1 MKATWAL
8 AAAIVGMT
16 AATGCARATAGAVR
30 GPLDVP
36 SAAGEPSAL
45 RVGEARV
52 VNGHLNLRALRSAEG
67 QLEDVERVALND
79 GGYVLC
85 WTTGT
90 PEEGRAA
97 LAQSFAADGSPRG
110 ARVVISRPDVDVMGT
125 PRASIKK
132 VDGLIVTTFAAAYEG
147 SIALVEVPLEV
158 LPGAPKNGEVI
169 AANR

>member
-1 MKATWAL
+1 MKATWAVP
-8 AAAIVGMT
+8 AAIVGMT

-30 GPLDVP
+30 GPLDLP
-36 SAAGEPSAL
+36 TAAGEPSAL
-45 RVGEARV
+45 RVGEVRV
-52 VNGHLNLRALRSAEG
+52 INGHLNLRSHRRAEG
-67 QLEDVERVALND
+67 QLEDVERITLND

-90 PEEGRAA
+90 IEQGRSA

-110 ARVVISRPDVDVMGT
+110 APVVISRPDVDVMGT

-132 VDGLIVTTFAAAYEG
+132 VEGLIVTTFAAAYAG
-147 SIALVEVPLEV
+147 SIALVEVPLGV
-158 LPGAPKNGEVI
+158 LPAAPRNGEVI